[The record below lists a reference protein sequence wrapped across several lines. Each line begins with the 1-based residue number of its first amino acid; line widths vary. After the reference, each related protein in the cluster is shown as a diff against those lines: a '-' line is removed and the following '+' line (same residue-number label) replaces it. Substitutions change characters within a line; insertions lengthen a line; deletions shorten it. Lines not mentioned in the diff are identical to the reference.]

1 MLSPTSF
8 DPMIQLI
15 VKRHDQEPKSYEYD
29 NLLHASTHREIEHQ
43 TLDTLICT
51 EIWRDGELISVAG

>member
-1 MLSPTSF
+1 
-8 DPMIQLI
+8 MIQLI

-29 NLLHASTHREIEHQ
+29 NLLHASTHRKIEHQ
-43 TLDTLICT
+43 TLNTLICT